1 MKADF
6 KIFDYVSFPAD
17 KGSEEIREGFIYQ
30 IHQTQ
35 VDLVSVRKKDGNT
48 FGDFGFHKKYL
59 EKERWKEVKHIEI
72 NRNIKSW
79 RLYRV
84 IAWAM
89 VRLFQ
94 TYGEF
99 KTEHIKAVIVDTKL
113 AEAVK
118 INALV
123 EAVGELTIQFDR
135 KTKRQV

>member
-17 KGSEEIREGFIYQ
+17 KGSEEVREGFIYQ
-30 IHQTQ
+30 LHSSQI
-35 VDLVSVRKKDGNT
+35 DLVSVRKKDGNKFT
-48 FGDFGFHKKYL
+48 DFGFHKKYL
-59 EKERWKEVKHIEI
+59 EKTRWKEVKHIEI

-89 VRLFQ
+89 VRFFQ

-99 KTEHIKAVIVDTKL
+99 KTDHIKAVIIDTKL
-113 AEAVK
+113 AEEIK

-123 EAVGELTIQFDR
+123 EAVRELTIQFDR